1 MKAAN
6 ASNKSQTK
14 SAADDG
20 IAKTYLSAMLEQG
33 IIAAELLADTLAR
46 EHQALRQHDIRSLSE
61 VAQEKLRYTE
71 ELSAVTDSLQKTIRS
86 LHAHGRTRVPHRRHF
101 AALLDRCQKQ
111 HAQNN
116 ALARTLVRR

>member
-1 MKAAN
+1 MTATAISTKPQAA
-6 ASNKSQTK
+6 AE
-14 SAADDG
+14 D

-71 ELSAVTDSLQKTIRS
+71 ELSNVKDSLQKTLRS
-86 LHAHGRTRVPHRRHF
+86 LHAHGRTHVPHRRHF

-111 HAQNN
+111 HTQNN